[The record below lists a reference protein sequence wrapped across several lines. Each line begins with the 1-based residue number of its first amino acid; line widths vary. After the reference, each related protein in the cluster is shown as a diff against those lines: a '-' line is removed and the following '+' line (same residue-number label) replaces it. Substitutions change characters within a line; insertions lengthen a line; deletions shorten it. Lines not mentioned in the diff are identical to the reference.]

1 VTFPPGGITA
11 EEAWQLGLPPP
22 NRDEASVGP
31 VVLPPLGIGD
41 GADGL
46 VAAQAGWRALFAD
59 LIYGPVPPP
68 PDRIAIQRAPVPD
81 EGFERVEIA
90 LTVGPRTFTVDAG
103 LWLPPGRTGPV
114 PIVAGLSFLGPAG
127 VAPGDGF
134 PLDPGAVVGGVATH
148 GLVEGRLAEQI
159 RGVHAY
165 RWPVDLILR
174 AGVGLLLTGYGS
186 WTPDHPDGWR
196 THGVRPL
203 LALADGPRRA
213 GAISLWAWAA
223 LRLVDVAERLPEADA
238 ARVTLA
244 GHSRLA
250 KAALWAMANDPR
262 PAAVLVNNAGCAG
275 PAPSRRN
282 LGETLVHMAGRFPH
296 WGARDLRTVGA
307 RPEDLPIDQHQLV
320 ACVAPRRIHV
330 ASASENWW
338 ADPRGEYEGLRAAA
352 PAWGIT
358 ELPPARDVMI
368 PGRSVDA
375 GPLGWHLRPGVHEM
389 MPWDWRRWLPFLN
402 RP

>member
-1 VTFPPGGITA
+1 
-11 EEAWQLGLPPP
+11 
-22 NRDEASVGP
+22 
-31 VVLPPLGIGD
+31 
-41 GADGL
+41 
-46 VAAQAGWRALFAD
+46 
-59 LIYGPVPPP
+59 
-68 PDRIAIQRAPVPD
+68 
-81 EGFERVEIA
+81 
-90 LTVGPRTFTVDAG
+90 
-103 LWLPPGRTGPV
+103 
-114 PIVAGLSFLGPAG
+114 
-127 VAPGDGF
+127 VAPGDGV